1 MAPYLLVIGC
11 RRAVLFQSLERG
23 SDVSAGPDAHHH
35 SQLLVHFMIL
45 VMIKICTMVMMVI
58 MVNVTMIRK
67 SFET

>member
-1 MAPYLLVIGC
+1 
-11 RRAVLFQSLERG
+11 
-23 SDVSAGPDAHHH
+23 
-35 SQLLVHFMIL
+35 MIL